1 MSRSPAYS
9 CLGALALL
17 LASCSSS
24 SSAPESASAGA
35 FVASGSGA
43 TSGAPSAAGGSSS
56 TGGASGGGGSS
67 VNTGGNAGAAVDG
80 GSAGVAVNG
89 GSAGVAGAASSG
101 TFTLTS
107 PDFSDGSAIPQ
118 DATCATTNPTPAM
131 PALTWTGAPAGTK
144 SFALTFLDNTRLPS
158 PQGMHYAM
166 WDIPAGVSSLPKGLP
181 AGSPPAGIANLTGAK
196 QKNPFAAQY
205 LGPCPNNNDNSADT
219 YAFTLY
225 ALSQDKL
232 PGTVTDVASVV
243 AAIQAANPLA
253 KAVLSGTSD
262 AKGTLR

>member
-1 MSRSPAYS
+1 V
-9 CLGALALL
+9 G
-17 LASCSSS
+17 
-24 SSAPESASAGA
+24 
-35 FVASGSGA
+35 GA
-43 TSGAPSAAGGSSS
+43 TG
-56 TGGASGGGGSS
+56 TGGSS
-67 VNTGGNAGAAVDG
+67 VNNGGNASVVG
-80 GSAGVAVNG
+80 NG
-89 GSAGVAGAASSG
+89 GSAGVAGATSNGS
-101 TFTLTS
+101 FTLTS

-118 DATCATTNPTPAM
+118 DATCATSNPRPAM

-144 SFALTFLDNTRLPS
+144 SFALTFLDDTRLPS

-181 AGSPPAGIANLTGAK
+181 AGSPPAGIANLAGAK

-232 PGTVTDVASVV
+232 PGTITDVASVV

-253 KAVLSGTSD
+253 KAVLTGTSD